1 MWDGPFYRVR
11 RDGYEICFLPDAD
24 EALDEVSS
32 LDLWVTFAD
41 GERWSATVFTL
52 DEARRLMDRWQD
64 TEECLGGRYFF
75 GWDDLIVRDPGI
87 EAMTCVIDDLVRSGS
102 YTSAMRPLGPED
114 DEGGGDGEREV
125 AGDAA
130 DARPPVLGSGVQVV
144 EPVSQ

>member
-87 EAMTCVIDDLVRSGS
+87 EAMTRVIDDLVRSGS
-102 YTSAMRPLGPED
+102 YTSAMRPLGPEG
-114 DEGGGDGEREV
+114 DEGEGDGEREV
-125 AGDAA
+125 AGDTT
-130 DARPPVLGSGVQVV
+130 DA
-144 EPVSQ
+144 